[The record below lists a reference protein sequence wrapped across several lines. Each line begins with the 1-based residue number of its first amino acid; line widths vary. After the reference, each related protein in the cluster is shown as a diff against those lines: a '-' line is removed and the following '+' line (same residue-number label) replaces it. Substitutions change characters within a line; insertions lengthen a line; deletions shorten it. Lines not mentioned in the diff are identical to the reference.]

1 VGELMDAFYSAPPL
15 GQYSQEH
22 PDKLS
27 VVEELE
33 DVDDPRVFP
42 FFLSI
47 VSDEKEDDVARM
59 AILNTLTRRDYSM
72 DERLSVGRIVL
83 RILKDDANTEV
94 RNYAAMAMLPFI
106 DLPGALDSV
115 GNILLDPAERRSIR
129 SAALAV
135 LERRG
140 PIQEVVAVVRALVSD
155 PAYRKN
161 AIRILNVW
169 YAAGDPEA

>member
-1 VGELMDAFYSAPPL
+1 MNAFYSAPPP

-42 FFLSI
+42 FFLGI

-59 AILNTLTRRDYSM
+59 AILNMFARRDYST

-83 RILKDDANTEV
+83 RILKDDANPEV
-94 RNYAAMAMLPFI
+94 RTYAAMAMLPFI
-106 DLPGALDSV
+106 DLPGALDTV
-115 GNILLDPAERRSIR
+115 GSIVLNPAERRSIR

-140 PIQEVVAVVRALVSD
+140 PIREVVAVVRALVSD

-161 AIRILNVW
+161 AIRILNAW
-169 YAAGDPEA
+169 HAAGGPEA